1 MPKAPLIFTKMPE
14 SVVASQTRIGY
25 PDKACGQLDY
35 EAAPGMIIGKPG
47 LGISRADAPGRVSG
61 GLTER
66 GLQASHKQWFPGKS
80 FETSCPMGPWTGT
93 ADEVDVTGLDL
104 RCRVNGELRQNS
116 NTRDLIFD
124 VPMLIETISR
134 GTKLPP
140 GPAASFTSARPCRYK
155 D

>member
-1 MPKAPLIFTKMPE
+1 MPE
-14 SVVASQTRIGY
+14 SVAASRTRIGY

-35 EAAPGMIIGKPG
+35 EAEPGVIIGKPG
-47 LGISRADAPGRVSG
+47 LGISRANAPGRVSG
-61 GLTER
+61 YVIINGLTER
-66 GLQASHKQWFPGKS
+66 GLQASHKQWFPGNS

-93 ADEVDVTGLDL
+93 ADEVDVTGLDV
-104 RCRVNGELRQNS
+104 RCWVNGELRQDS
-116 NTRDLIFD
+116 NRRDLIFD

-140 GPAASFTSARPCRYK
+140 GPAASFTSARPCRRR